1 LRLILLNFKHIKM
14 EQRKSY
20 KTPECELMV
29 LYYDED
35 IFVNGST
42 RNQTESE
49 GSWVMESD
57 DDYEMSEF

>member
-1 LRLILLNFKHIKM
+1 M
-14 EQRKSY
+14 EQWKSY

-49 GSWVMESD
+49 GSWVMEND
-57 DDYEMSEF
+57 DDYEMPEF